1 MPAAAF
7 ACFALGVLGY
17 GSALAWY
24 TLVSFDLVNL
34 VRDGY
39 IDDAYY
45 YFQIAKHMAAGH
57 FSTFDGGITQTNGYH
72 PLWMLMLVPF
82 YWLFDAETALFAIKA
97 FEIVLVSM
105 GVLLVA
111 FAVRL
116 AGLPWILLFSVLPTI
131 YATLGMLLGME
142 AAAGLLALGGFF
154 VSVVLFM
161 RDAARFRLA
170 LAGTA
175 FLLPWVR
182 LEYMAI
188 SLFATA
194 ALCYLS
200 AWVRGQQHKRRTWMG
215 PQAVP
220 LLGAVLGTLAYF
232 IYNSVVFGGAV
243 PVSGVVKVAW
253 SAAYDPSEDL
263 PGTVARL
270 VEAARWHALLAI
282 ELLIYLGTLLAVPA
296 IRRRV
301 FADRAVEARLVA
313 AVLIF
318 ALALCLETVVV
329 HLRHA
334 LFVSPDIAGYSY
346 WYFVPGYL
354 GLALAV
360 PVRCYVAIALLRLF
374 APQGLA
380 RRLGVLGIVA
390 TGLVFV
396 FDRSILADPFRF
408 VRAKA
413 DSTAIQHSLPIMSY
427 LGILA
432 INPVL
437 PRDAVLGSWSA
448 GVIGYFSAVPVVN
461 LDGLANSYTY
471 FAATEAGEAAVT
483 QMLDSFGITHIVDGY
498 DAAVTTDRL
507 MFSGHRVI
515 DGEREIMLKM
525 WRWRTPAERQ
535 GPPVPEARRAP

>member
-1 MPAAAF
+1 MPSPNRARPAAAF

-39 IDDAYY
+39 LDDAYY

-194 ALCYLS
+194 ALC
-200 AWVRGQQHKRRTWMG
+200 
-215 PQAVP
+215 
-220 LLGAVLGTLAYF
+220 
-232 IYNSVVFGGAV
+232 
-243 PVSGVVKVAW
+243 
-253 SAAYDPSEDL
+253 
-263 PGTVARL
+263 
-270 VEAARWHALLAI
+270 
-282 ELLIYLGTLLAVPA
+282 
-296 IRRRV
+296 
-301 FADRAVEARLVA
+301 
-313 AVLIF
+313 
-318 ALALCLETVVV
+318 
-329 HLRHA
+329 
-334 LFVSPDIAGYSY
+334 
-346 WYFVPGYL
+346 
-354 GLALAV
+354 
-360 PVRCYVAIALLRLF
+360 
-374 APQGLA
+374 
-380 RRLGVLGIVA
+380 
-390 TGLVFV
+390 
-396 FDRSILADPFRF
+396 
-408 VRAKA
+408 
-413 DSTAIQHSLPIMSY
+413 
-427 LGILA
+427 
-432 INPVL
+432 
-437 PRDAVLGSWSA
+437 
-448 GVIGYFSAVPVVN
+448 
-461 LDGLANSYTY
+461 
-471 FAATEAGEAAVT
+471 
-483 QMLDSFGITHIVDGY
+483 
-498 DAAVTTDRL
+498 
-507 MFSGHRVI
+507 
-515 DGEREIMLKM
+515 
-525 WRWRTPAERQ
+525 
-535 GPPVPEARRAP
+535 